1 MLLAGVVV
9 VVGVVVFDRMRTD
22 QISGRKTA
30 LQSRN
35 RIMLYHPGTV
45 VCAADLN
52 DETVQLFYF
61 VFIFSLIIACR
72 VISL

>member
-1 MLLAGVVV
+1 MLLAGVVVV

-35 RIMLYHPGTV
+35 GIMLYHPGTVEWV

-61 VFIFSLIIACR
+61 VFFFFL
-72 VISL
+72 